1 MAALQRF
8 EHAKINAAVAKFKA
22 TNWQMEKGAWFMK
35 NEDFA
40 CWRQQVH
47 VNMTEPRL
55 STVCAYMHNKHEWK
69 QT

>member
-8 EHAKINAAVAKFKA
+8 EYAKINAAVAKFKA
-22 TNWQMEKGAWFMK
+22 KKKGAWFVK

-55 STVCAYMHNKHEWK
+55 STVCAYA
-69 QT
+69 